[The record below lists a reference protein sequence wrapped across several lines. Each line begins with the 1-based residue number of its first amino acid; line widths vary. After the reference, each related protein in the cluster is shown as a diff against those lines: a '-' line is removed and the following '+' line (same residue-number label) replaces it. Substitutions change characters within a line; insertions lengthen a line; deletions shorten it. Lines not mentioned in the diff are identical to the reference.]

1 MVKRIFVVLLLVSAS
16 AFAQEQQFA
25 SLGDFKLDSGE
36 VLKDCRIGYRTYG
49 KLNDEK
55 SNIILF
61 PTWAGGTTEQLAGN
75 FGPGSNH
82 LVDTSKYYVIAVDAL
97 SNGVSSSP
105 SNSKLQ
111 PHMHFP
117 KITIRDMVN
126 TQHELLTRVLGIKH
140 VAVVMGI
147 SMGGMQTFQWVVS
160 YPDFMDKAIPIV
172 GSPQMTAFDILNWKT
187 QIDSVKN
194 DPGWNHGDYTQ
205 NPSGLTDAEF
215 GMLFLTTPDNVNRTH
230 KADQVLTDLK
240 KQAAQPGQDANNKI
254 RQSEAMMALDVAKDF
269 GGSLDAAAHSVKAK
283 MLVIASKYDHTVN
296 PSSAEK
302 FAKAID
308 APVVELTGDCGHLAT
323 ACEAP
328 KVAAAAHEFLE
339 R

>member
-16 AFAQEQQFA
+16 ALAQQQQFA

-36 VLKDCRIGYRTYG
+36 VLKDCRIGYRTFG
-49 KLNDEK
+49 KLNADK

-75 FGPGSNH
+75 VGPGPSH

-105 SNSKLQ
+105 SNSTAQ
-111 PHMHFP
+111 PRMHFP
-117 KITIRDMVN
+117 KVTIRDMVN
-126 TQHELLTRVLGIKH
+126 TQHELLSRVLGIKH

-147 SMGGMQTFQWVVS
+147 SMGGMQTFQWVVA

-187 QIDSVKN
+187 QIDSVEN
-194 DPGWNHGDYTQ
+194 DPGWNHGDYQQ
-205 NPSGLTDAEF
+205 NPSRLTDSEF

-230 KADQVLTDLK
+230 KPDQVLADL
-240 KQAAQPGQDANNKI
+240 QRDAAQPGQDANNKI
-254 RQSEAMMALDVAKDF
+254 RQSEAMMTLDVAKEF
-269 GGSLDAAAHSVKAK
+269 HGSLDAAAHSVKAK
-283 MLVIASKYDHTVN
+283 MLMIVSKYDHTVN
-296 PSSAEK
+296 PAPARN
-302 FAKAID
+302 FAQAIH
-308 APVVELTGDCGHLAT
+308 APVMELTGDCGHLAT

-328 KVAAAAHEFLE
+328 KVNAAVHEFLE
-339 R
+339 K

>member
-16 AFAQEQQFA
+16 AFAQQQQFA
-25 SLGDFKLDSGE
+25 SLGDFKLDSGQT
-36 VLKDCRIGYRTYG
+36 LKDCRIGYRTFG
-49 KLNDEK
+49 KLNADK
-55 SNIILF
+55 SNIVLF

-75 FGPGSNH
+75 FGPGPSH

-117 KITIRDMVN
+117 EITIRDTVN
-126 TQHELLTRVLGIKH
+126 TQHALLTRVLGIKH

-147 SMGGMQTFQWVVS
+147 SMGGMQTFQWVVA

-187 QIDSVKN
+187 QIDSVEN

-215 GMLFLTTPDNVNRTH
+215 GMLFLTTPENVNRTH
-230 KADQVLTDLK
+230 KADQVLADLK

-254 RQSEAMMALDVAKDF
+254 RQSEAMMSLDEAKQF

-283 MLVIASKYDHTVN
+283 MLVIVSKYDHTVN
-296 PSSAEK
+296 PSSAMK
-302 FAKAID
+302 FAAAIN

-328 KVAAAAHEFLE
+328 KVAAAVHEFLAH
-339 R
+339 

>member
-1 MVKRIFVVLLLVSAS
+1 
-16 AFAQEQQFA
+16 
-25 SLGDFKLDSGE
+25 
-36 VLKDCRIGYRTYG
+36 
-49 KLNDEK
+49 
-55 SNIILF
+55 
-61 PTWAGGTTEQLAGN
+61 
-75 FGPGSNH
+75 
-82 LVDTSKYYVIAVDAL
+82 
-97 SNGVSSSP
+97 
-105 SNSKLQ
+105 
-111 PHMHFP
+111 
-117 KITIRDMVN
+117 
-126 TQHELLTRVLGIKH
+126 
-140 VAVVMGI
+140 
-147 SMGGMQTFQWVVS
+147 
-160 YPDFMDKAIPIV
+160 
-172 GSPQMTAFDILNWKT
+172 MTAFDILNWKT

-328 KVAAAAHEFLE
+328 KVAAAVHEFLE